1 MAKTNP
7 VAGTPQE
14 RTLGDRGYAAVN
26 TGLPQ
31 RVKTPAKGK
40 MVRCKNYLT
49 LLCSAPKTIL

>member
-31 RVKTPAKGK
+31 RVKTPATGK
-40 MVRCKNYLT
+40 MVRCK
-49 LLCSAPKTIL
+49 KTI

>member
-26 TGLPQ
+26 TGLLQ
-31 RVKTPAKGK
+31 CVKTPAKGK
-40 MVRCKNYLT
+40 MVRCKKLFDIIVQRT
-49 LLCSAPKTIL
+49 